1 VARTVTFNG
10 ITLIHPG
17 GATKV
22 DVNALAQ
29 ATLLPTGI
37 LGIIGEADGGI
48 PNQVTDSGDPNE
60 GVPKIYVFDEPS
72 NARSVFK
79 SGPLA
84 DAINLAFDAANDPRV
99 NNGVNRVYAIK
110 TNQSTRSSVILKDHD
125 TSAFNALELYSID
138 YGSHTEGITF
148 EISVSA
154 SDDNYNKMDITI
166 TDTDDTA
173 QDITEVGGAPLIEL
187 QYAGP
192 DVPTTLATFA
202 NDSSTPASADI
213 INASGD
219 LTGDIDKINAGN
231 WLIITGVSNSPTYDY
246 LLNQVR
252 RVETVGAFGG
262 GKTELTI
269 DRPFFDTA
277 DADVTIDGAAFTVTF
292 TVLTE
297 VIGPFEVTSVSE
309 TNAPSDT
316 LLFDATPDDNSTPLI
331 NRKTRITSDLAGA
344 GYYSDDANGPNY
356 VRIISGPG
364 AGQIREIL
372 TGGLNGGDNLEIVIS
387 TVDDVGFDPP
397 PTDRSKVMFINVS
410 KTNGGARATVN
421 GASGKA
427 SSLDVALAPGFGEKN
442 AAGTVV
448 ALGGAG
454 SMIGNKRFDLQ
465 NASGDG
471 YSVQQVVNWIN
482 NGSNLNS
489 FYTPISRTNYGYKAR
504 VGSGRLQT
512 TLANT
517 LDFDTTNQDVD
528 LVVGFDL
535 PFKNTFG
542 VDSTPI
548 EVTPEKR
555 YRLLDNLQSIVDAIN
570 ASSSVILANRRDA
583 AAGEGSGVPEL
594 NQLPS
599 VLTGGTAGS
608 TSSIDILNA
617 FDQLMKVRHDLV
629 VPLFSSDTST
639 LSIDTVHQ
647 ATLSHCQL
655 GQGAG
660 KNECHGYLGLDVSVD
675 SQPNSN
681 ANALNQLLDAQAKL
695 NSDRVSLGYQRVERL
710 NADGVPT
717 MFEPHMYAVIAAG
730 LKAAGGVGEPS
741 TFKFIK
747 ALSIDFPL
755 QLDPADR
762 TVSNE
767 LLLNG
772 IHFVENVEGSGF
784 RVVRG
789 LNTYTRSDN
798 LAYTDESVTQVL
810 DYIAY
815 DLRTGIENRF
825 TGLKATPATA
835 ASIKS
840 FTVDKMVQYKNE
852 EFIVDSTDPVTGARV
867 NAFRNIRVTISGDIA
882 TLRLELFPVIGIN
895 FELIEIF
902 AQLPTIS
909 A

>member
-48 PNQVTDSGDPNE
+48 PNEVTDTGDPNE

-72 NARSVFK
+72 KAKSVFRA
-79 SGPLA
+79 GPLA

-110 TNQSTRSSVILKDHD
+110 TNQSTRSSATLLDHD
-125 TSAFNALELYSID
+125 TSTDDVLELYSRD
-138 YGSHTEGITF
+138 YGAHTAGVSF
-148 EISVSA
+148 EIVVSA

-166 TDTDDTA
+166 TDTDDSV

-192 DVPTTLATFA
+192 DVPTAIYEFSNNVL
-202 NDSSTPASADI
+202 DPGADDVI
-213 INASGD
+213 KVDGD
-219 LTGDIDKINAGN
+219 ITGDIDKISPGN
-231 WLIITGVSNSPTYDY
+231 WLIITDVVGTSVDY

-252 RVETVGAFGG
+252 RVESISFAAGDTSI
-262 GKTELTI
+262 TI
-269 DRPFFDTA
+269 DKPFFDTA
-277 DADVTIDGAAFTVTF
+277 DGPERIDGTAIICTF
-292 TVLTE
+292 SVLTE
-297 VIGPFEVTSVSE
+297 VIGPFEVTSV
-309 TNAPSDT
+309 TQTTVANDT
-316 LLFDATPDDNSTPLI
+316 LNFDATPDPHSTPPD
-331 NRKTRITSDLAGA
+331 RRRTVITSDGAGA
-344 GYYSDDANGPNY
+344 AYYSDNNNGPNY

-364 AGQIREIL
+364 AGQIREIT
-372 TGGLNGGDNLEIVIS
+372 TGGLDGNNLQVVIDAIDG
-387 TVDDVGFDPP
+387 TGFDPA
-397 PTDRSKVMFINVS
+397 PTATSKVMFINVVKS
-410 KTNGGARATVN
+410 TNSNGALATVT

-427 SSLDVALAPGFGEKN
+427 DRLDVERRPGFGDKN
-442 AAGTVV
+442 SATTVVGVGAAGTAV
-448 ALGGAG
+448 AD
-454 SMIGNKRFDLQ
+454 KRWDLQ
-465 NASGDG
+465 NSDSEG

-489 FYTPISRTNYGYKAR
+489 AVTPISRTNFGYKAR

-512 TLANT
+512 ADANT
-517 LDFDTTNQDVD
+517 LDFDSTNEDVE

-542 VDSTPI
+542 VDASNAG
-548 EVTPEKR
+548 VTPEKR
-555 YRLLDNLQSIVDAIN
+555 YRLLDNLQNIVDAVN
-570 ASSSVILANRRDA
+570 NSSLVLSAERSDG
-583 AAGEGSGVPEL
+583 AAGDGGGVPEL

-599 VLTGGTAGS
+599 VLSGGTQGT
-608 TSSIDILNA
+608 TSSTDILNA

-660 KNECHGYLGLDVSVD
+660 KNECHGYLALDVSTD
-675 SQPNSN
+675 TDPNSN
-681 ANALNQLLDAQAKL
+681 PNALTQLLDAQAKL

-717 MFEPHMYAVIAAG
+717 VFDPHMYAVIAAG

-852 EFIVDSTDPVTGARV
+852 EYIVDSTDPVTGARV